1 MAYSEKAKSSIGKN
15 NLKLTADKVIQIL
28 DQVRDEGKKSRRRW
42 IWELMQNAK
51 DIPNHYKRVSIEIEL
66 TASELK
72 FKHNGDPFRIDNL
85 TGLIQQVSS
94 KPSDSSDEETTGKFG
109 TGFISTHLLSDVIT
123 VQGVV
128 QEPGE
133 IPKKIE
139 LILDRSGETSE
150 ALMPA
155 IDEALALVDK
165 IDDNELFTAIP
176 DYHQNRSEQ
185 DMDNVFIYTLEN
197 ESAKQA
203 AITGVDDLNVT
214 LPLTLAFIPKI
225 KNVKVV
231 DRIKNKVVKYTCEAV
246 PFSDSTDHITIT
258 IEQEGEPIS
267 ANYFVIY
274 NAGDLS
280 LAAEVNNFSLNQL
293 VERQPSLP
301 FLYRDFPL
309 IGTENFSFPFTLNG
323 KTMNPTER
331 RDGILLN
338 QENEKSKKPA
348 HNRKIIETA
357 LNTAKNFVNDLI
369 ARNAANLYT
378 VALSRIPGYE
388 FDEQA
393 RVWYQEIQ
401 KDYRSFLLDAKII
414 DTPKGPAH
422 LKAVRF
428 PRLGQIN
435 DDNLKFWDVC
445 VAYLGYDHLPIKASL
460 LTSLVHIGTIEE
472 KASWGTELYFDLR
485 DLLTG
490 IAEAGDIKS
499 LILHSLEDQ
508 PPVNIFEWLSNLYA
522 FIIEQKQTD
531 LFKDFA
537 VIPNENGAFK
547 LLDELFEEDTTK
559 PIPDEFIDILKDL
572 DPHKDWRSDLINRKI
587 NLKVLNHKKLDIA
600 NITEAINE
608 ILNES
613 GRKGNIVYNKFL
625 DRSDALQQLISIL
638 KVDGTDSSQLSF
650 RHNIFNAAKSLYRL
664 PDEFKPVANS
674 AKFDYRPAFKLL
686 IELMNRTITD
696 AVSIQGLAHL
706 METNHTGALNW
717 LGSYLILLDN
727 STEYSYFLKEGNI
740 VPNRKYVLCAYEDI
754 CNFGTE
760 EQRLDD
766 DLVGILEK
774 FNSKKAWASQ
784 LLADEI
790 KIKLPNSRKFD
801 ELATELLIEVDQ
813 IRISDSYENYRE
825 QLLLLIDWCSTQ
837 KELALRYLSGFKEL
851 STRIFFILTIENSS
865 IGGDIIKM
873 LRNKEHLEVL
883 AQISESSININSLKE
898 LIQIGNELGSIEA
911 ILRHARE
918 LQYEQQDY
926 EYKKQIGSE
935 IEQVFKDALATESI
949 NAEVI
954 FKGKGAYDFEI
965 RNRINAKSF
974 FIELKSQANGSSD
987 PVKLALSQARLAI
1000 YNPESFALCLLE
1012 RPIKSVETNVTYI
1025 KENLVY
1031 RHAIQTL
1038 LQPALDDNVKFE
1050 EIISR
1055 KTPVRLHIAL
1065 RDQVSVS
1072 IENSTINE
1080 SSESFLDLINRI
1092 KTQLL

>member
-1 MAYSEKAKSSIGKN
+1 MAYSEKAKSSIEKN

-51 DIPNHYKRVSIEIEL
+51 DIPNHYKRVAIEIEL

-109 TGFISTHLLSDVIT
+109 TGFISTHLLSDIIT
-123 VQGVV
+123 VQGIV

-139 LILDRSGETSE
+139 LVLDRSGETSE

-155 IDEALALVDK
+155 IDEALALVDR
-165 IDDNELFTAIP
+165 IDDNDLFTAIP
-176 DYHQNRSEQ
+176 DYHQSRSEE

-197 ESAKQA
+197 ESAKQT
-203 AITGVDDLNVT
+203 AITGVDDLSVT

-225 KNVKVV
+225 KNVKVI
-231 DRIKNKVVKYTCEAV
+231 DRIKNKTVKYTCEAA
-246 PFSDSTDHITIT
+246 PFSDSIDHVTIT
-258 IEQEGEPIS
+258 IEEEGEPKS

-280 LAAEVNNFSLNQL
+280 LAAEVNNFSSNQL
-293 VERQPSLP
+293 IERKPTLP

-348 HNRKIIETA
+348 HNRKIIENA
-357 LNTAKNFVNDLI
+357 FNTAKNFVNELV
-369 ARNAANLYT
+369 ARNAENLYS
-378 VALSRIPGYE
+378 VALSRTPGYE

-393 RVWYQEIQ
+393 RIWYQGIQ
-401 KDYRSFLLDAKII
+401 KDYRSFLLDVKVI
-414 DTPKGPAH
+414 DTPKGPAC
-422 LKAVRF
+422 LKDVRF

-445 VAYLGYDHLPIKASL
+445 CAYLGYDHVPLKDSL

-472 KASWGTELYFDLR
+472 KASWGIELYFDLR

-490 IAEAGDIKS
+490 IAEVGEVSSLKLYAIK
-499 LILHSLEDQ
+499 DQ
-508 PPVNIFEWLSNLYA
+508 PPVNVFEWLNKLFA

-531 LFKDFA
+531 LFKEFA
-537 VIPNENGAFK
+537 VVPNENGVFK
-547 LLDELFEEDTTK
+547 LLEGLFEEDTTK
-559 PIPDEFIDILKDL
+559 PIPDEFIDTLKNL
-572 DPHKDWRSDLINRKI
+572 DSKKDWRSDLINREI
-587 NLKVLNHKKLDIA
+587 DLKVLNHKKLDIA

-608 ILNES
+608 ILNETA
-613 GRKGNIVYNKFL
+613 RKGNIAYNKFL

-638 KVDGTDSSQLSF
+638 KIDGIDSLKSSF
-650 RHNIFNAAKSLYRL
+650 RHSVFIAAKSLYHL

-686 IELMNRTITD
+686 IELMNRTISDT
-696 AVSIQGLAHL
+696 VSVQGLASL
-706 METNHTGALNW
+706 MGINHTVALEW
-717 LGSYLILLDN
+717 LGHYLVLLDD

-740 VPNRKYVLCAYEDI
+740 IPNRKYVLGAYEDI
-754 CNFGTE
+754 FNFGTE

-774 FNSKKAWASQ
+774 FNSKKTWAAE

-790 KIKLPNSRKFD
+790 RIKLPNSRKFD
-801 ELATELLIEVDQ
+801 ELATELLNEVDQ
-813 IRISDSYENYRE
+813 IRIDDSYENYRE
-825 QLLLLIDWCSTQ
+825 QLLLLIDWCSSK

-898 LIQIGNELGSIEA
+898 LIEIGNELGSIEA

-926 EYKKQIGSE
+926 EYKKQIGAE
-935 IEQVFKDALATESI
+935 VERAFQDALATENI
-949 NAEVI
+949 TAQVI
-954 FKGKGAYDFEI
+954 YKGKGAYDFEVK
-965 RNRINAKSF
+965 NTANSKSF
-974 FIELKSQANGSSD
+974 FIELKSQANGSVD
-987 PVKLALSQARLAI
+987 PVKLALSQAQLATDK
-1000 YNPESFALCLLE
+1000 PEAFALCILE
-1012 RPIKSVETNVTYI
+1012 RPVKTVKTDVTYI
-1025 KENLVY
+1025 KEKLIYKRAVET
-1031 RHAIQTL
+1031 I
-1038 LQPALDDNVKFE
+1038 LQPALDDNVMFE
-1050 EIISR
+1050 EITSR

-1080 SSESFLDLINRI
+1080 DPETFADLINCI
-1092 KTQLL
+1092 KNHIL